1 MIALVD
7 FDLPLT
13 DEAAKVGVGIGGGVE
28 FSIRPFEIGNQLV
41 RFVDIRNGAAEGAG
55 NAADHSLG
63 PPLLEHFTGI
73 GIVGM
78 DDHSIGDVAASLGVG
93 VGWRKMNLGVDPG
106 DALFGI
112 SGLNGM
118 VGAFGNADPA
128 HREKPGRGLG
138 MLGSQAA
145 FSGAAA
151 ESLTSLAGFEGN
163 DVHPL
168 LRGINDVEQ
177 LGIVVGVTGLALVG
191 DEGLHV
197 VPVKFAGFGW

>member
-28 FSIRPFEIGNQLV
+28 FPIRLFEIGNQLM

-55 NAADHSLG
+55 NASNHSLG
-63 PPLLEHFTGI
+63 PPLLEHLTSI
-73 GIVGM
+73 GIVGV

-93 VGWRKMNLGVDPG
+93 AGRRKMNLGVDPG
-106 DALFGI
+106 DAFFGI
-112 SGLNGM
+112 SGLDVM
-118 VGAFGNADPA
+118 VGAPGNADPT

-145 FSGAAA
+145 FSSAAA
-151 ESLTSLAGFEGN
+151 ESLISLAGFEGN
-163 DVHPL
+163 DAHPL
-168 LRGINDVEQ
+168 VRGINDVEQ
-177 LGIVVGVTGLALVG
+177 LGIVVGVTGLALTG

-197 VPVKFAGFGW
+197 VPVKFTGFGW